1 LGIASYLI
9 TLRYTGCITVG
20 GKGTGHDR
28 MSNLAD
34 GNSQL
39 IAIAGL

>member
-1 LGIASYLI
+1 M
-9 TLRYTGCITVG
+9 TVG
-20 GKGTGHDR
+20 EKGIGHDR
-28 MSNLAD
+28 MSNLTD